1 MGINWLTRMR
11 GLGLLAVAAGL
22 GWIGLAPVNAQGPGM
37 GMPKGGMGGMGMS
50 KGGMGGMGMHKGG
63 MGMGGMGMGG
73 CGMGMGQGMSKGGMG
88 MGGMGMGQGMPKGGM
103 GGMSKGGMGMGGMN
117 MPVPGMGQPG
127 MARPGG
133 MGGQAM
139 ARPGMDFGAFGAQK
153 NQGQVNPNQARQKK
167 DDLNDNQVQRALQER
182 AKAIQ
187 AQKDRKL
194 AENGAENK

>member
-50 KGGMGGMGMHKGG
+50 KGGMGGMGM
-63 MGMGGMGMGG
+63 GG
-73 CGMGMGQGMSKGGMG
+73 CGMGMGQGMSK
-88 MGGMGMGQGMPKGGM
+88 GGMGMGQGMPKGGM

-117 MPVPGMGQPG
+117 MPVPGMGRPG
-127 MARPGG
+127 MARTGG
-133 MGGQAM
+133 MGAQAM
-139 ARPGMDFGAFGAQK
+139 ARPGMDFGAFSAQK

>member
-1 MGINWLTRMR
+1 MGTNWLTQMR

-73 CGMGMGQGMSKGGMG
+73 CGMGMGQGM
-88 MGGMGMGQGMPKGGM
+88 PKGGM

-139 ARPGMDFGAFGAQK
+139 ARPGMDFGAFSAQK
-153 NQGQVNPNQARQKK
+153 NQGQVNPNQARLKK
-167 DDLNDNQVQRALQER
+167 DDLNSNQVQRALQER

-194 AENGAENK
+194 AENGTENK

>member
-1 MGINWLTRMR
+1 MGTNWLTQLR

-50 KGGMGGMGMHKGG
+50 KGGMG
-63 MGMGGMGMGG
+63 MGGMGMGG
-73 CGMGMGQGMSKGGMG
+73 C
-88 MGGMGMGQGMPKGGM
+88 GMGMGQGMPKGGM

-127 MARPGG
+127 MALPGG
-133 MGGQAM
+133 MGAQAM
-139 ARPGMDFGAFGAQK
+139 ARPGMDFGAFSAQK
-153 NQGQVNPNQARQKK
+153 NQGQVNPNQARLKK
-167 DDLNDNQVQRALQER
+167 DDLNSNQVQRALQER

-194 AENGAENK
+194 AENGTENK

>member
-50 KGGMGGMGMHKGG
+50 KGGMGGMGM
-63 MGMGGMGMGG
+63 GG

-88 MGGMGMGQGMPKGGM
+88 MGGCGMGMGGMGMGQGMSKGGM
-103 GGMSKGGMGMGGMN
+103 GGMPKGGMGMGGMN

-139 ARPGMDFGAFGAQK
+139 ARPGMDFGAFSAQK
-153 NQGQVNPNQARQKK
+153 NQVQVNPNQTRLKK
-167 DDLNDNQVQRALQER
+167 DDLNSYQFQRALQER

-187 AQKDRKL
+187 AQRDRIQ
-194 AENGAENK
+194 ADSQANNK

>member
-1 MGINWLTRMR
+1 MGTNWLTRMR

-73 CGMGMGQGMSKGGMG
+73 CGMGMGQGM
-88 MGGMGMGQGMPKGGM
+88 PKGGM

-127 MARPGG
+127 MALPGG
-133 MGGQAM
+133 MGAQAM
-139 ARPGMDFGAFGAQK
+139 ARPGMDFGAFSAQK
-153 NQGQVNPNQARQKK
+153 NQGQVNPNQARLKK
-167 DDLNDNQVQRALQER
+167 DDLNSNQVQRALQER

>member
-1 MGINWLTRMR
+1 MGTNWLTRMR

-50 KGGMGGMGMHKGG
+50 KGGMGGMGM
-63 MGMGGMGMGG
+63 GG

-88 MGGMGMGQGMPKGGM
+88 MGGMGMGGCGMGMGQGMPKGGM

-117 MPVPGMGQPG
+117 MPVPGMGRPG
-127 MARPGG
+127 MARTGG
-133 MGGQAM
+133 MGAQAM
-139 ARPGMDFGAFGAQK
+139 ARPGMDFGAFSAQK